1 MTNMRRRSARLAGYS
16 EHMHR
21 RILVLAATSALAVS
35 TAGCAVQPP
44 TSVTDTEAHERFVA
58 VLDDTQGVVGSG
70 WRVLDDPTPREC
82 VIPLW
87 VSGQRYPALRI
98 GDAPAHAGRAADQ
111 VEAAWNDR
119 GMRVTRTDVGD
130 VIEVKGES
138 ADGELYILRVSE
150 NASTLLGE
158 SECRPR

>member
-1 MTNMRRRSARLAGYS
+1 
-16 EHMHR
+16 MHR
-21 RILVLAATSALAVS
+21 RILALAVAAFVVA
-35 TAGCAVQPP
+35 TGAGCAVQQATP
-44 TSVTDTEAHERFVA
+44 VTNAEAHDRFLA
-58 VLDDTQGVVGSG
+58 ELDDTQSIIGGD
-70 WRVLDDPTPREC
+70 WQVLDDPTPREC

-98 GDAPAHAGRAADQ
+98 GDAPVLGSQAADR
-111 VEAAWNDR
+111 VETAWNDQ

-138 ADGELYILRVSE
+138 ADGELFVLRVSS